1 MLRASASFRRFWFGQ
16 AASNLGDA
24 FAFVAMPL
32 LVLNTTGSVAGMG
45 TVTACAAAGQ
55 LCATPFSGLVVDR
68 VHRRRLMIACDLAR
82 LGLYGLVPLFAARG
96 ELGLGLLYAVAF
108 FTSVA
113 SNVVMVAYMAA
124 VANLVE
130 PHEVPSANGRLQAT
144 QALTY
149 VFGSA
154 IAGGVASRFGAAW
167 AMGLDALSFGVSATL
182 LAFVRFRRDRA
193 ERVHAPNQGPLHE
206 LAEGLR
212 YLVREPGLRAVT
224 LFQTSVALL
233 GSVGVGAAVIDIVVY
248 RLKVDFAETSSLV
261 GTSLALS
268 SLGAVLGA
276 ILAGRLGRRIGLG
289 VVCAAGTGFQG
300 FGMLLGGIG
309 QSAFFTVIA
318 GMCWSC
324 GLTFRAVAVT
334 SLRQTLTPDSLLG
347 RVVSVGWLVIFSA
360 SALGA
365 VVVTRLAAGI
375 GGASAMS
382 WLGLA
387 LLGVAA
393 AGAVSPLRRA
403 G

>member
-1 MLRASASFRRFWFGQ
+1 
-16 AASNLGDA
+16 
-24 FAFVAMPL
+24 MPL
-32 LVLNTTGSVAGMG
+32 LVLQTTRSVAGMG
-45 TVTACAAAGQ
+45 TVTALAAAGQ

-82 LGLYGLVPLFAARG
+82 LALYGAVPLCAS
-96 ELGLGLLYAVAF
+96 LGALRLGVLYAVAF

-113 SNVVMVAYMAA
+113 SNLFMVAYLAA

-130 PHEVPSANGRLQAT
+130 PHEVASANGRLQAT

-149 VFGSA
+149 VLGSALAGAVSARFGS
-154 IAGGVASRFGAAW
+154 SW
-167 AMGLDALSFGVSATL
+167 AMGIDALSFGVSATM

-193 ERVHAPNQGPLHE
+193 ERAHAANEGPLRE
-206 LAEGLR
+206 LGEGLR
-212 YLVREPGLRAVT
+212 YLVREPGLRALT

-248 RLKVDFAETSSLV
+248 RLKVDFAQTSSLV

-268 SLGAVLGA
+268 SVGAVLGA

-289 VVCAAGTGFQG
+289 VVCAAGTAFQG
-300 FGMLLGGIG
+300 LGMLLGGVG
-309 QSAFFTVIA
+309 HSVAFTVVA
-318 GMCWSC
+318 GMCWSG

-347 RVVSVGWLVIFSA
+347 RVVSVGWLLIFSA

-365 VVVTRLAAGI
+365 VVVTRLAARI
-375 GGASAMS
+375 GAAGAMS
-382 WLGLA
+382 CLGLA

>member
-1 MLRASASFRRFWFGQ
+1 MLRASSSFRRFWFGQ

-32 LVLNTTGSVAGMG
+32 LVLHTTGSVAGMG

-82 LGLYGLVPLFAARG
+82 LVLYGSVPVLASRG
-96 ELGLGLLYAVAF
+96 ELRLGVLYAVAF
-108 FTSVA
+108 LTSAA
-113 SNVVMVAYMAA
+113 SNVFLVAYMAA

-149 VFGSA
+149 VLGSA
-154 IAGGVASRFGAAW
+154 LAGGVASRFGAAW
-167 AMGLDALSFGVSATL
+167 AMGFDALSFGVSATM

-193 ERVHAPNQGPLHE
+193 ERVHDTNQGSLHE

-300 FGMLLGGIG
+300 LGLLLGGVG
-309 QSAFFTVIA
+309 QSAVFTVLA
-318 GMCWSC
+318 GMLWSG

-334 SLRQTLTPDSLLG
+334 SLRQTLTPDALLG
-347 RVVSVGWLVIFSA
+347 RVVSVGWLLIFSA

-375 GGASAMS
+375 GSASAMS
-382 WLGLA
+382 AVGLA

-393 AGAVSPLRRA
+393 AGALSPLRRA